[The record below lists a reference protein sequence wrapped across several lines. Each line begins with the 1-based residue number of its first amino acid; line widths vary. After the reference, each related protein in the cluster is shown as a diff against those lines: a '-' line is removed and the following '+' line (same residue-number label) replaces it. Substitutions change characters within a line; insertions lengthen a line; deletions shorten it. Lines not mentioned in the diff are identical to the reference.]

1 MSNPDSFIDEVNE
14 EVRRDRL
21 YAMMRKYGWI
31 AILAVVLI
39 VGGASWNEWR
49 KAQHDARAE
58 TFGAGL
64 TAAMDQT
71 GDARAQ
77 AVAALTATGGQSA
90 IKDLFLAD
98 GLDKAA
104 SLAALDNLANDATQA
119 AIYRDLAVL
128 RRVMLAGADMAL
140 ADRRTALEG
149 ISGRSLGILAR
160 EQLAYLLIEDGKK
173 DEAIA
178 ALSALVQDQAAPGGL
193 VARARQAIISLG
205 GTLPETNAG

>member
-1 MSNPDSFIDEVNE
+1 MSTPDSFIDEVTE

-21 YAMMRKYGWI
+21 YALMRKYGWI

-49 KAQHDARAE
+49 KAAHDARAAE
-58 TFGAGL
+58 FGAGL
-64 TAAMDQT
+64 TAAVQET
-71 GDARAQ
+71 GPARTQ
-77 AVAALTATGGQSA
+77 ALTELAATGAQIA

-98 GLDKAA
+98 GQDMVA
-104 SLAALDNLANDATQA
+104 SLAALDRLANDTTQA
-119 AIYRDLAVL
+119 QIYRDLAVL
-128 RRVMLAGADMAL
+128 RRVMLAGAEMPL
-140 ADRRTALEG
+140 ADRKTALES
-149 ISGRSLGILAR
+149 IAGRNLGILAR
-160 EQLAYLLIEDGKK
+160 EQLAYLLIEDGKT

-178 ALSALVQDQAAPGGL
+178 ALIALIQDQAAPSGL